1 METYETGNSEQQISL
16 AVDISTFAL
25 AASSASIKIV
35 DQPTAGISVA
45 QSENAS
51 GDISTQPIGKA
62 SDIQNKR
69 LTILTKIDLIGSLED
84 RKNAFDDIDATYTL
98 SGGPNGLQTYVDP
111 LKSVDEDFTTVLLAK
126 PIDLI

>member
-25 AASSASIKIV
+25 AASSATIKIV
-35 DQPTAGISVA
+35 DPPTVGIPVA
-45 QSENAS
+45 QSEDAS
-51 GDISTQPIGKA
+51 GDINTQVIGKA

-98 SGGPNGLQTYVDP
+98 NGGPNGLQTYVDP
-111 LKSVDEDFTTVLLAK
+111 LKSVDDDFTTVLLAK